1 MDFMLV
7 CLSLWVGL
15 THKHTHTHNQSHTGH
30 THEGVGTE
38 NGSVCVSRSDDERWE
53 LACVRH

>member
-15 THKHTHTHNQSHTGH
+15 THKHTHNQSHTGH